1 MGKNA
6 ESPRNEKKN
15 CPRVGGK
22 GDIME
27 YLLEGLALAAIV
39 LISYVWGHKSVHIEE
54 RAIRDAEPE
63 YLIQPPKRQDNGSAK
78 ALAREYR
85 RYNERTAKYL
95 SGTMIVLPSTT
106 KTVVAGIL
114 GFIASFA
121 MVVSHHFDGLAQAII
136 GTKVYDT
143 KVLWDGQDS
152 AFLLILMGAAVFGVI
167 VGVAMNYG
175 ISKRAH
181 ALAEIRTRKLRTV
194 VIAQKHSV
202 SEICAIL
209 KWAAQEEIAEQQAK
223 HARKIQKARSKSNI
237 IQMYP
242 KLKVVS

>member
-6 ESPRNEKKN
+6 ESPRNEKN
-15 CPRVGGK
+15 APGWAERVK
-22 GDIME
+22 YME
-27 YLLEGLALAAIV
+27 FLLEGLALAAIV
-39 LISYVWGHKSVHIEE
+39 LISYIWGHRSVHIEE

-63 YLIQPPKRQDNGSAK
+63 YLIKPPKRQDNGSAK

-143 KVLWDGQDS
+143 EVLWDGQDS
-152 AFLLILMGAAVFGVI
+152 AFLIIMMGAAVFGVI

-181 ALAEIRTRKLRTV
+181 ALAEIRIRKSRTV
-194 VIAQKHSV
+194 VIAQEHSV

-242 KLKVVS
+242 RLKVVS

>member
-1 MGKNA
+1 MGG
-6 ESPRNEKKN
+6 E
-15 CPRVGGK
+15 RVK
-22 GDIME
+22 YME
-27 YLLEGLALAAIV
+27 FLLEGFALAAIV
-39 LISYVWGHKSVHIEE
+39 LISYIWGHRSVHIEE

-63 YLIQPPKRQDNGSAK
+63 YLIKPPKRQDNGSAK

-136 GTKVYDT
+136 GTKAYDT
-143 KVLWDGQDS
+143 EVLWDGQDS
-152 AFLLILMGAAVFGVI
+152 AFLIIMMGAAVFGVI
-167 VGVAMNYG
+167 VGMAMNYG

-181 ALAEIRTRKLRTV
+181 ALAEIRIRKSRTV
-194 VIAQKHSV
+194 VIAQKHSL

-209 KWAAQEEIAEQQAK
+209 KWAAQEEVTELQAK
-223 HARKIQKARSKSNI
+223 RARKIQKARSKDNI

>member
-1 MGKNA
+1 
-6 ESPRNEKKN
+6 
-15 CPRVGGK
+15 
-22 GDIME
+22 ME

-39 LISYVWGHKSVHIEE
+39 LVSYIWGYKSVHIEE

-78 ALAREYR
+78 ALAREYK

-95 SGTMIVLPSTT
+95 SSTMIVLPSMT
-106 KTVVAGIL
+106 KTVVVGIL

-121 MVVSHHFDGLAQAII
+121 MVISHHFDGLAQAII
-136 GTKVYDT
+136 GTKAYDT

-152 AFLLILMGAAVFGVI
+152 AFSIIMMGAAVFGVI
-167 VGVAMNYG
+167 VGMAMNYG

-181 ALAEIRTRKLRTV
+181 ALAEIRIRKSRTV
-194 VIAQKHSV
+194 VIAQKHSL

-209 KWAAQEEIAEQQAK
+209 KWAAQEEVAELQAK
-223 HARKIQKARSKSNI
+223 RARKIQKARSKDNI

>member
-1 MGKNA
+1 
-6 ESPRNEKKN
+6 
-15 CPRVGGK
+15 
-22 GDIME
+22 ME

-39 LISYVWGHKSVHIEE
+39 LISYIWGHKSVHIEE

-78 ALAREYR
+78 ALAREYK

-95 SGTMIVLPSTT
+95 SSTMIVLPSTT
-106 KTVVAGIL
+106 KTVVVGIL

-121 MVVSHHFDGLAQAII
+121 MVISHHFDGLAQAII
-136 GTKVYDT
+136 GTKAYDT
-143 KVLWDGQDS
+143 EVLWDGQDS
-152 AFLLILMGAAVFGVI
+152 AFLIIMMGAAVFGVI

-181 ALAEIRTRKLRTV
+181 ALAKIRIRKSRTV
-194 VIAQKHSV
+194 VIAQKHSL
-202 SEICAIL
+202 SEVCAIL
-209 KWAAQEEIAEQQAK
+209 KWAAQEEVAELQAK
-223 HARKIQKARSKSNI
+223 RTRKIQKARSKDNI